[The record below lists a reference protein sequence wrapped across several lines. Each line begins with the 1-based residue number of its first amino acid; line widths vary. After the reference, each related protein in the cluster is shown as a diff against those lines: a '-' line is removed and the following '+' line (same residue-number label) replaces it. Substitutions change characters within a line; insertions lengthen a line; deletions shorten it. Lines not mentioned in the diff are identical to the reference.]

1 MTNNFLYERIIV
13 WFRNYTLQRDF
24 ISEILNRQKSNRQN
38 GAVAGDLQWCYV
50 IGYCTYVNSVNS
62 LSFACLLDFVSFIL
76 FFHNEFSLW
85 L

>member
-1 MTNNFLYERIIV
+1 MTNKFLYERIIV
-13 WFRNYTLQRDF
+13 GLETILQRDF
-24 ISEILNRQKSNRQN
+24 ICEILNRQKSNHQN

-76 FFHNEFSLW
+76 FFHNEF
-85 L
+85 